1 MSNDLGETSTK
12 TDGLR
17 IATIGHLRMAR
28 LAGVWAWGLGDSGE
42 LGNGGTSSR
51 DVPVQ
56 VSGLTEVTAIAGFG
70 NGGFALRP

>member
-1 MSNDLGETSTK
+1 
-12 TDGLR
+12 
-17 IATIGHLRMAR
+17 MAR
-28 LAGVWAWGLGDSGE
+28 LAGVWAWGLGESGE